1 MVPECLQDL
10 PLMTVPTVDGDS
22 ETVDDGGHL
31 VLCMTGIELLDELRQ
46 RNHQEGKLMRVE
58 VDAANLLLAE

>member
-10 PLMTVPTVDGDS
+10 PLMRVPTVDGDP

-31 VLCMTGIELLDELRQ
+31 VLGMSGIELLDELRQ